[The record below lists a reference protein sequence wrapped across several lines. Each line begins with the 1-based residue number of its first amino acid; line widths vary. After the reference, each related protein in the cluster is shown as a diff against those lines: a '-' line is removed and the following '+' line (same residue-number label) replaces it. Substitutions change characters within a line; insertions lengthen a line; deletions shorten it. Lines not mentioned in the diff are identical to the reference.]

1 MSDKFSKYLTG
12 FPKDHDTQ
20 YTLLNMTGNWKSNLN
35 KRNKTEAVFM
45 DLSKA
50 SDTLD
55 QTYYS

>member
-1 MSDKFSKYLTG
+1 MSDKFYKYLTG

-20 YTLLNMTGNWKSNLN
+20 YTLLNMTGNRKSNLS
-35 KRNKTEAVFM
+35 KRNKIEAVFM
-45 DLSKA
+45 DLPKA